1 MKKNKSTLIDDEI
14 DIRNLVQNL
23 WQHKIL
29 ILSISILS
37 MLLAYIITPNANDN
51 NPDYHKTVIAVKKI
65 SKETFAPYQNIYSY
79 NDLSKSNIYIDF
91 HKEFNEQFTMNF
103 LDLNNIFIF
112 LEESK
117 DFDDFKIFFKS
128 RKISS
133 SHYFYSKNYG
143 IENNNIDTRNIFFF
157 FILPEK
163 TNRDKF
169 SNNYSHFILD
179 KTKISIKNLIN
190 REIDNI
196 IIQNEN
202 TLAKIEKF
210 NPTDLSIRFLEN
222 KNEKYART
230 ILDFPPQ
237 EELLQKISSLKEL
250 KFLLDD
256 HLSNLDIKFHL
267 LSDKLLSQVD
277 RPKPLNINPLL
288 GLIFG
293 FFLSLV
299 IILFKK
305 SFLITN
311 N

>member
-37 MLLAYIITPNANDN
+37 MLLAYIITLNDN
-51 NPDYHKTVIAVKKI
+51 NPDYSKTVIAVKKI

-91 HKEFNEQFTMNF
+91 HKEFYEQFTMNF
-103 LDLNNIFIF
+103 LDLNNILIF

-117 DFDDFKIFFKS
+117 DFDDFRIFFNS
-128 RKISS
+128 RKISTT
-133 SHYFYSKNYG
+133 HYFYNKNYG
-143 IENNNIDTRNIFFF
+143 MENNNIDMRNIFFF

-163 TNRDKF
+163 INKDKF
-169 SNNYSHFILD
+169 SNNYSNFILD
-179 KTKISIKNLIN
+179 KTKIYMKNLIN
-190 REIDNI
+190 REIDSS

-202 TLAKIEKF
+202 TLAYIKKF
-210 NPTDLSIRFLEN
+210 NSTDLSKRLLEN
-222 KNEKYART
+222 KNERYPGT
-230 ILDFPPQ
+230 ILDSPSQ
-237 EELLQKISSLKEL
+237 EELLKKISSLKEL
-250 KFLLDD
+250 KFLSDD
-256 HLSNLDIKFHL
+256 HLSNLDIKFQFF
-267 LSDKLLSQVD
+267 SEKLPSQVD
-277 RPKPLNINPLL
+277 RPKPQNINPLL

-299 IILFKK
+299 IIFFKK
-305 SFLITN
+305 SFFIKN

>member
-29 ILSISILS
+29 ILSVSILS

-51 NPDYHKTVIAVKKI
+51 NPAYSKMVIAVKKP
-65 SKETFAPYQNIYSY
+65 SKETFAPYQKIYLYS
-79 NDLSKSNIYIDF
+79 DLSKSNIYTDF
-91 HKEFNEQFTMNF
+91 YKEFYEQFTLNF
-103 LDLNNIFIF
+103 LDLNNILLFY
-112 LEESK
+112 EESK

-128 RKISS
+128 KKISPS
-133 SHYFYSKNYG
+133 YYFYSKNYG
-143 IENNNIDTRNIFFF
+143 KENSHIDSTNIFFF

-163 TNRDKF
+163 INRHKF
-169 SNNYSHFILD
+169 SSNYSNFILD

-202 TLAKIEKF
+202 TLAKIKTF
-210 NPTDLSIRFLEN
+210 NPTDLSKRLLEN
-222 KNEKYART
+222 NNEKYPRI
-230 ILDFPPQ
+230 ILDFPSQ
-237 EELLQKISSLKEL
+237 EEQLQKISSLKEL
-250 KFLLDD
+250 KFLSDD
-256 HLSNLDIKFHL
+256 HLSNLDVKFHF
-267 LSDKLLSQVD
+267 LSEELSSQVN
-277 RPKPLNINPLL
+277 RPKPLNINTLL

-299 IILFKK
+299 IILLRKVF
-305 SFLITN
+305 
-311 N
+311 

>member
-23 WQHKIL
+23 RQHKIL

-51 NPDYHKTVIAVKKI
+51 NPNYFKSIIAVKKI
-65 SKETFAPYQNIYSY
+65 SKDTFAPYQKIYHY

-91 HKEFNEQFTMNF
+91 HKEFHDQLTMNF
-103 LDLNNIFIF
+103 LDLNNIVLF

-117 DFDDFKIFFKS
+117 DFDDFKIFLKS
-128 RKISS
+128 KKISTS
-133 SHYFYSKNYG
+133 NYFYSKNYG
-143 IENNNIDTRNIFFF
+143 IENSNTDLRNVFFF

-163 TNRDKF
+163 IEGNKF
-169 SNNYSHFILD
+169 LNNYSNLILD
-179 KTKISIKNLIN
+179 ITKISIKNLIN
-190 REIDNI
+190 KEIDNI

-202 TLAKIEKF
+202 TLDKIKTS
-210 NPTDLSIRFLEN
+210 NSTDLPKWLLEN
-222 KNEKYART
+222 INKNYLHK
-230 ILDFPPQ
+230 ILDLPSENQ
-237 EELLQKISSLKEL
+237 LLQRISSLKEL
-250 KFLLDD
+250 KFLSDD
-256 HLSNLDIKFHL
+256 HLSNLDIKFHI
-267 LSDKLLSQVD
+267 LSGDLPSQVD
-277 RPKPLNINPLL
+277 RPNPSNINTLL

-305 SFLITN
+305 KFFNYT
-311 N
+311 